1 MSRANTHWCYICR
14 QTVLPLG
21 RDMICPNCDRGF
33 VQDLNELDGSM
44 NPFDYFGVDYRGNR
58 NDQFGIIDALSA
70 LIRQQM
76 EGRSHEFDLHGRPS
90 VPMENGLGFGL
101 ERLLLLPWQ
110 LPVNITENRGIEII
124 FNGGAGVG
132 MRHANIGNY
141 ARGSGFNDLIEQLPR
156 NDGHGPPPASQSAI
170 DAMPTV
176 KINQRHLRG
185 DSHCP
190 VCKEKF
196 ELGTE
201 ALEMPCKHL
210 YHSDCIIPWLVRHN
224 SCPVCRHRLP
234 SQGSSQNN
242 HVRSRNP
249 YLGGGTRS
257 NGYGNSEN
265 GESQAR
271 RNLFSFLWPYYT
283 SNTANSS
290 SNESSRSSSTAVHE
304 DINQMHYTGWPFD
317 Y

>member
-14 QTVLPLG
+14 QAVVPLG

-44 NPFDYFGVDYRGNR
+44 NPFNYFGVNYRDNR
-58 NDQFGIIDALSA
+58 NDQFGILDALSA

-76 EGRSHEFDLHGRPS
+76 EGRSYEFDLHGRPK
-90 VPMENGLGFGL
+90 
-101 ERLLLLPWQ
+101 
-110 LPVNITENRGIEII
+110 NRGIEII
-124 FNGGAGVG
+124 FNAGAGVG
-132 MRHANIGNY
+132 MGRANIGNY
-141 ARGSGFNDLIEQLPR
+141 VRGSGFNDLIEQLTR

-176 KINQRHLRG
+176 KINQRHQRG

-201 ALEMPCKHL
+201 ALEMPCNHL

-234 SQGSSQNN
+234 SPGS
-242 HVRSRNP
+242 
-249 YLGGGTRS
+249 T
-257 NGYGNSEN
+257 
-265 GESQAR
+265 R
-271 RNLFSFLWPYYT
+271 RNLFSFLWPFQT
-283 SNTANSS
+283 ANTANSS
-290 SNESSRSSSTAVHE
+290 SNESSGSSSTAVHE
-304 DINQMHYTGWPFD
+304 DINEIHYTGWPFD

>member
-1 MSRANTHWCYICR
+1 MSRSNTHWCYICR
-14 QTVLPLG
+14 QAVLPLG

-44 NPFDYFGVDYRGNR
+44 NRFDYFGVDYRDNR
-58 NDQFGIIDALSA
+58 NGQFGIIDALSA
-70 LIRQQM
+70 LIRHQM

-90 VPMENGLGFGL
+90 VPWRM
-101 ERLLLLPWQ
+101 
-110 LPVNITENRGIEII
+110 GIELI

-141 ARGSGFNDLIEQLPR
+141 ARGSGFNDLIEQLTR

-201 ALEMPCKHL
+201 AREMPCKHL

-234 SQGSSQNN
+234 SQGSSHNN
-242 HVRSRNP
+242 HVRSRNQ
-249 YLGGGTRS
+249 YLGGGTS
-257 NGYGNSEN
+257 NGYGDREN

-271 RNLFSFLWPYYT
+271 RNLFSFLWPYHT

-290 SNESSRSSSTAVHE
+290 SNESSGSSSTAVHE

>member
-1 MSRANTHWCYICR
+1 
-14 QTVLPLG
+14 
-21 RDMICPNCDRGF
+21 MICPNCDRGF

-124 FNGGAGVG
+124 FSGGAGVG

-141 ARGSGFNDLIEQLPR
+141 ARGSGFNDLIEQLTR
-156 NDGHGPPPASQSAI
+156 NDGRGSPPASQSAI

-201 ALEMPCKHL
+201 AREMPCC
-210 YHSDCIIPWLVRHN
+210 YVRDPVIITMCKVEISILVVVQEVMVMPLLDVN
-224 SCPVCRHRLP
+224 QTFL
-234 SQGSSQNN
+234 NDN
-242 HVRSRNP
+242 HV
-249 YLGGGTRS
+249 
-257 NGYGNSEN
+257 
-265 GESQAR
+265 
-271 RNLFSFLWPYYT
+271 SFVVSGHVVT
-283 SNTANSS
+283 SVTCI
-290 SNESSRSSSTAVHE
+290 V
-304 DINQMHYTGWPFD
+304 
-317 Y
+317 

>member
-1 MSRANTHWCYICR
+1 
-14 QTVLPLG
+14 
-21 RDMICPNCDRGF
+21 
-33 VQDLNELDGSM
+33 
-44 NPFDYFGVDYRGNR
+44 
-58 NDQFGIIDALSA
+58 
-70 LIRQQM
+70 
-76 EGRSHEFDLHGRPS
+76 
-90 VPMENGLGFGL
+90 
-101 ERLLLLPWQ
+101 
-110 LPVNITENRGIEII
+110 
-124 FNGGAGVG
+124 
-132 MRHANIGNY
+132 
-141 ARGSGFNDLIEQLPR
+141 
-156 NDGHGPPPASQSAI
+156 
-170 DAMPTV
+170 MPTV

-201 ALEMPCKHL
+201 AREMPCKHL

-234 SQGSSQNN
+234 SQGSSHNN
-242 HVRSRNP
+242 HVRSRNQ

-257 NGYGNSEN
+257 NGYGDREN

-271 RNLFSFLWPYYT
+271 RNLFSFLWPYHT

-290 SNESSRSSSTAVHE
+290 SNESSGSSSTAVNE